1 MSKSVIGHIYSRVDL
16 KWDGL
21 RLRLKT
27 GRLLATVE
35 PDGKWPAMYRARL
48 PNGHLTDMV
57 NLTRAEDAA
66 IALACTELNKS
77 KRDISRVQ
85 APLMSQSMPVAIS
98 MPSSTN
104 ANPGGV
110 GRVPD

>member
-16 KWDGL
+16 KWDGP

-57 NLTRAEDAA
+57 NLTRAKDAT
-66 IALACTELNKS
+66 IALACTELNKP
-77 KRDISRVQ
+77 KRDISRVR
-85 APLMSQSMPVAIS
+85 APLVSQSEPAATAL
-98 MPSSTN
+98 SS
-104 ANPGGV
+104 AA
-110 GRVPD
+110 

>member
-57 NLTRAEDAA
+57 NLTRAKDAT
-66 IALACTELNKS
+66 IALACTELNKP
-77 KRDISRVQ
+77 KRDISRVR
-85 APLMSQSMPVAIS
+85 APLVSQSQPAGVS
-98 MPSSTN
+98 LPSS
-104 ANPGGV
+104 V
-110 GRVPD
+110 